1 QLSKVIPPDRLHE
14 EPEILWKIGRGERI
28 DHFETERIHKDG
40 RKLHLSLSIS
50 PIIDDAGQIIGASK
64 IARDITEKVESERK
78 IYESEERLRMA
89 VSTTHLGMWDYFPKT
104 NEVVLS
110 EECRMIF
117 GLSKEGDLSIDKLL
131 SRVHADDHDRV
142 RNEIDAVFTKGNGGS
157 YTSTF
162 RIVTEGSNEVR
173 WL

>member
-1 QLSKVIPPDRLHE
+1 ERRSAEKDQARLASLVQSTVDAIISKTTEGIVTSWNPGAERLFGYKAKEMIGQHISKVIPPDRLHE
-14 EPEILWKIGRGERI
+14 ETEILGKIGRGERI

-78 IYESEERLRMA
+78 IYECEERLRMA

-110 EECRMIF
+110 EECRTIF
-117 GLSKEGDLSIDKLL
+117 G
-131 SRVHADDHDRV
+131 
-142 RNEIDAVFTKGNGGS
+142 
-157 YTSTF
+157 
-162 RIVTEGSNEVR
+162 
-173 WL
+173 